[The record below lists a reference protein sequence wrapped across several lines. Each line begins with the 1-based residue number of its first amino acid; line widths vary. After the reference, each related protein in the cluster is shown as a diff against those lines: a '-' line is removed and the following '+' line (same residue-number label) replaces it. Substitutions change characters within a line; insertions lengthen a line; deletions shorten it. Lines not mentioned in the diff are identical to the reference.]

1 MEGESRYQA
10 GARNPMPKENNE
22 KKQTVSLHHP
32 VGVLQLGK
40 TTTVHEEQILGIF
53 DMDTATVSAVTKQF
67 LSTAQ
72 KRGQVVLAAEELP
85 KSFVVTDK
93 RSQKQSIKNN
103 GSVQASTKEHCVYLS
118 QFAPQTLAQRSQ
130 IQRTEKE

>member
-1 MEGESRYQA
+1 MPTEWNKGSS
-10 GARNPMPKENNE
+10 RNPI
-22 KKQTVSLHHP
+22 KKKKNVSFHHP

-67 LSTAQ
+67 LSLAQ
-72 KRGQVVLAAEELP
+72 KRGRVVLAAEELP
-85 KSFVVTDK
+85 KSFVIVSR
-93 RSQKQSIKNN
+93 RSQKQHDEHN
-103 GSVQASTKEHCVYLS
+103 GSVRDAGGESCVYLS
-118 QFAPQTLAQRSQ
+118 QFTPQTLAQRSQ